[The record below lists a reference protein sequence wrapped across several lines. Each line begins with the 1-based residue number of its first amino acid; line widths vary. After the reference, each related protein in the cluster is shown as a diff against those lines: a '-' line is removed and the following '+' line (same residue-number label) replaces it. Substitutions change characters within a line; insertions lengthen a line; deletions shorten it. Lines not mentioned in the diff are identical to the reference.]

1 MATAVHQPPPD
12 PPELPE
18 GVDPAPRWPAWYA
31 PAGFGVF
38 LVLTLLSQGL
48 LYGVTGED
56 LNDPN
61 PAVTVIGTV
70 IMGAIAIGTAA
81 MFASFSAPPRPSHF
95 GLRTAPFWPAVGW
108 AALGWFSF
116 WVFAAV
122 YGSVVQP
129 DVDQRVTESLGADE
143 GTLGLVAAGFVVICI
158 APVAEEIFFRG
169 FFYRAV
175 RGRFSVLVAAIIDG
189 LVFGLIH
196 YEGCEEGD
204 SSCSAGDGLLLVP
217 PLGVLGL
224 IFCLVYE
231 RTGSLFPVIALH
243 ALNNALAFGVQAD
256 GWAVTA
262 VLAPVM
268 VAACALVPRLVGSGP
283 QPAAA

>member
-1 MATAVHQPPPD
+1 MATAVHPPPPD

-18 GVDPAPRWPAWYA
+18 GVDPPPRWAAWYA

-38 LVLTLLSQGL
+38 LILTLLSQGL
-48 LYGVTGED
+48 LFGLTGED
-56 LNDPN
+56 LNDPD
-61 PAVTVIGTV
+61 PAVTVVGTA
-70 IMGAIAIGTAA
+70 IMGGIAIGTAA
-81 MFASFSAPPRPSHF
+81 MFASFSAPPRPSHL

-108 AALGWFSF
+108 AALGWLGF
-116 WVFAAV
+116 WVFAGA
-122 YGSVVQP
+122 YGSAVQP
-129 DVDQRVTESLGADE
+129 DVEQRVTESLGADQ

-169 FFYRAV
+169 FFYRAL
-175 RGRFSVLVAAIIDG
+175 RSRFSVVVAAVIDAV
-189 LVFGLIH
+189 VFGLIH

-204 SSCSAGDGLLLVP
+204 TSCSGTDGLLLVP

-243 ALNNALAFGVQAD
+243 ALNNALAFGVQAE

-268 VAACALVPRLVGSGP
+268 VAACALVPRYVGSGP